1 MGYVFAQLRLSNPRF
16 PELPSVEVKAR
27 VDSAAWLVCIPSW
40 LKDELRLEQADFR
53 PAQLADGSVVEVPYV
68 GPLEL
73 RFDNRLAFSGALVMG
88 DEVLLG
94 AVAMEDM
101 DVLIDPRGQKLIVN
115 PAHPDV
121 ASGFVGQVGEVQAA
135 PVMINVQIDGV
146 WKQFPKGTRLIEACE
161 QAGSYVPRYCY
172 HKKLSSP
179 GNCRMCLIEQG
190 MPKMGPDRTPVLGDD
205 GKPVINWMPR
215 PQISCAQDVAEGMGV
230 RTTSPLVEE
239 CRKGVMEFLL
249 INHPLDC
256 PICDQAGE
264 CRLQEFSVEYGK
276 AESRFLENKVK
287 KPKNIEL
294 GPRVTLDDERCILC
308 SRCIR
313 FCQEVAKD
321 DVLGFIDRGSHS
333 VLTAH
338 PGKRLENNYSLNT
351 VDICPVGALTS
362 SDFRFKMR
370 VWFLKETKSFCT
382 SCATG
387 CNTLIGTREDVIYR
401 QTPRENDAVNSTWMC
416 DYGRLNFDYL
426 QSERRLLEP
435 KILSGDRLVPTDWK
449 TAIIHA
455 AAQLKHFNGWE
466 IAIIASGRMTNEE
479 LWLTSRLAH
488 ALGVQLIDIVPRRG
502 PGDDILLSE
511 DRNPN
516 TNGARLLK
524 LASGQL
530 NRISEGIA
538 SGQIKALVAL
548 GENPFEAGITIEQ
561 LTQLPAFIAMNIL
574 ENPATN
580 CVTALLPSS
589 GFAEKRGSMI
599 NRTGRLQRLN
609 RAVLPPGQ
617 ARDDWEILRDLI
629 QECSG
634 QNGIY
639 TIEEVFARMSR
650 SVPEL
655 AGLSL
660 SKIGDLGVQVME
672 VEKEAKSATDDTA
685 STAAPPTLEV
695 PAKPKS

>member
-1 MGYVFAQLRLSNPRF
+1 MPDPA
-16 PELPSVEVKAR
+16 
-27 VDSAAWLVCIPSW
+27 
-40 LKDELRLEQADFR
+40 
-53 PAQLADGSVVEVPYV
+53 PAQMV
-68 GPLEL
+68 
-73 RFDNRLAFSGALVMG
+73 
-88 DEVLLG
+88 
-94 AVAMEDM
+94 
-101 DVLIDPRGQKLIVN
+101 
-115 PAHPDV
+115 
-121 ASGFVGQVGEVQAA
+121 
-135 PVMINVQIDGV
+135 NVQVDGV
-146 WKQFPKGTRLIEACE
+146 WKQFLKGTRLIEACE
-161 QAGSYVPRYCY
+161 QAGSYIPRYCY

-179 GNCRMCLIEQG
+179 GNCRMCLIELG
-190 MPKMGPDRTPVLGDD
+190 MPTMGPDRKPVLGED
-205 GKPVINWMPR
+205 GNPIINWMPR

-230 RTTSPLVEE
+230 RTTSPLVDE
-239 CRKGVMEFLL
+239 CRRGVMEFLL

-264 CRLQEFSVEYGK
+264 CRLQEFSVEYGN

-287 KPKNIEL
+287 KPKNVEL

-338 PGKRLENNYSLNT
+338 PGRKLENNYSLNT

-387 CNTLIGTREDVIYR
+387 CNTLLGTREDVIYR
-401 QTPRENDAVNSTWMC
+401 QTPRENNEVNSSWMC

-426 QSERRLLEP
+426 HSDKRLLEP
-435 KILSGDRLVPTDWK
+435 KIYNGEKLVPAEWK
-449 TAIIHA
+449 TAIMHA

-479 LWLTSRLAH
+479 LWLTSSLAKV
-488 ALGVQLIDIVPRRG
+488 LGVQLIDIVPRRG

-516 TNGARLLK
+516 TNGARLVGVSAAPGAQLASIAK
-524 LASGQL
+524 GVASGQV
-530 NRISEGIA
+530 R
-538 SGQIKALVAL
+538 ALIAL
-548 GENPFEAGITIEQ
+548 GENPLEAGVSSEA
-561 LTQLPAFIAMNIL
+561 LSQLPAFVLMDLL
-574 ENPATN
+574 ENPATS
-580 CVTALLPSS
+580 CATALLPSS

-599 NRTGRLQRLN
+599 NGKGRLQRLN
-609 RAVLPPGQ
+609 SAIRPPGQ
-617 ARDDWEILRDLI
+617 ARNDWEILRDLI

-639 TIEEVFARMSR
+639 TIEEVFKQMSE
-650 SVPEL
+650 SVPAL
-655 AGLSL
+655 SGLNL
-660 SKIGDLGVQVME
+660 SKIGDLGTQVME
-672 VEKEAKSATDDTA
+672 IEQSPTPDEPARNEGNKPESEK
-685 STAAPPTLEV
+685 AAN
-695 PAKPKS
+695 

>member
-1 MGYVFAQLRLSNPRF
+1 
-16 PELPSVEVKAR
+16 
-27 VDSAAWLVCIPSW
+27 
-40 LKDELRLEQADFR
+40 
-53 PAQLADGSVVEVPYV
+53 
-68 GPLEL
+68 
-73 RFDNRLAFSGALVMG
+73 
-88 DEVLLG
+88 
-94 AVAMEDM
+94 
-101 DVLIDPRGQKLIVN
+101 
-115 PAHPDV
+115 
-121 ASGFVGQVGEVQAA
+121 
-135 PVMINVQIDGV
+135 
-146 WKQFPKGTRLIEACE
+146 
-161 QAGSYVPRYCY
+161 AGSYIPRYCY
-172 HKKLSSP
+172 HKNLSSP
-179 GNCRMCLIEQG
+179 GNCRMCLIEMG
-190 MPKMGPDRTPVLGDD
+190 MPKMGPERKPELGED
-205 GKPVINWMPR
+205 GMPLINWMPR

-239 CRKGVMEFLL
+239 CRRGVLEFLL

-264 CRLQEFSVEYGK
+264 CPLQEFSVEYGN

-287 KPKNIEL
+287 KPKNVEL

-313 FCQEVAKD
+313 FCQEIAKD
-321 DVLGFIDRGSHS
+321 DVLGFTDRGSHT

-387 CNTLIGTREDVIYR
+387 CNTIIGTRENVIYR
-401 QTPRENDAVNSTWMC
+401 QTPRENNAVNSTWMC

-426 QSERRLLEP
+426 QSNRRLLQP
-435 KILSGDRLVPTDWK
+435 QVLLGDRVATTDWA
-449 TAIIHA
+449 TAISHA
-455 AAQLKHFNGWE
+455 AGQLKHFNGWE

-479 LWLTSRLAH
+479 LWLTSRLAQV
-488 ALGVQLIDIVPRRG
+488 LGVQLVDIIPRRG

-516 TNGARLLK
+516 TNGAQLLRLT
-524 LASGQL
+524 
-530 NRISEGIA
+530 SEPGARLPLITQGIA
-538 SGQIKALVAL
+538 NGQIKALIAL
-548 GENPFEAGITIEQ
+548 GENPLEAGITPEQ
-561 LTQLPAFIAMNIL
+561 LSQLPAFVLMNLL
-574 ENPATN
+574 ENEATN
-580 CVTALLPSS
+580 SATALLPSS

-599 NRTGRLQRLN
+599 NRNGRLQRLN
-609 RAVLPPGQ
+609 RAIRPPGQ

-629 QECSG
+629 QACSG

-639 TIEEVFARMSR
+639 TIEEVFAQMSQ
-650 SVPEL
+650 SVPAF

-660 SKIGDLGVQVME
+660 SKIGDLGMQVME
-672 VEKEAKSATDDTA
+672 IAKTLPEEPARHEGNKPESEQ
-685 STAAPPTLEV
+685 AA
-695 PAKPKS
+695 K